1 MYNKSKQSILPNCIP
16 IAELGNSFSTFFNS
30 KILKIGLRNNL
41 DLASSST
48 SSPIH
53 GNFDFKLNFESFILP
68 ILDYCNAFF
77 ININDYQID
86 KLQKHQNFSAKSIL
100 KNLFQTTQHHV

>member
-53 GNFDFKLNFESFILP
+53 GNFDFKLNFESFILS

-86 KLQKHQNFSAKSIL
+86 KLQKLQTVFPFLVFKAKFS
-100 KNLFQTTQHHV
+100 NLIPH